1 MAQFIPSLE
10 KIALFKV
17 QPEPGEWHLLHFL
30 EQNLDDSYEVYF
42 NPYLNGDRPD
52 VVILREG
59 GGALIIEVKYWDL
72 DLYTLDDNRHWKLK
86 HPKNIGEANTIIK
99 SPIDQA
105 HAYKDNLI
113 ELHIEKMLELQIKN
127 YNNRNVVTCAV
138 YFHNAS
144 ISQINHLLVD
154 PYKAKTGDDKKDKK
168 NWRYINKFLKYEI
181 ELIGR
186 DSLVPGSFKQL
197 LDKHYLTA
205 DRTSSLFTTELYESF
220 KRLLVPPLHT
230 MQQGEY
236 FHYSSKQAEL
246 IYDKQHRKEWRLKG
260 VVGSGKTTLLAAK
273 AVQCYKELKQ
283 AGEEHPRILILTYNI
298 TLRNFIHDKLN
309 RIPEDFEWSAFSILN
324 YHNFITSQLNN
335 LGIEF
340 ERDEDG
346 NFRYDLSHYYDNY
359 ELFKG
364 HENETERFDVIF
376 IDEIQDYKRVWMD
389 IIKDFFR
396 KPDGGYYL
404 FGDVKQNIYSRAT
417 DKRDVSTNII
427 GSPHKLETCFRADM
441 KVRDLAVGF
450 QKSYFYDKYDLD
462 TLVDTEDAGGLFER
476 DQLEQGYL
484 NYIYLQGEDPTI
496 ALYNII
502 EGNVNNRVRNI
513 SINDITVLGSEI
525 ELLKKFEAYYRYKS
539 GRGTTT
545 MFETYETMYLSTMR
559 KFGKDNQKAPT
570 FITEITQILNNP
582 RYKNADR
589 ARFAV
594 ADLLALYE
602 LYWQYPAEFV
612 RKMTSK
618 CSKYACTLD
627 GFMDILKRYKIEFQN
642 FRQSVMTQDYKYI
655 QDNKKLHF
663 WMNSGLIKVS
673 TIHSFKGWESE
684 VVFLLLEPKSQYSTS
699 FDELIYTG
707 ITRTRSSLVVINLGN
722 AEYHKN
728 MQNLIETYK

>member
-1 MAQFIPSLE
+1 MAKFIPSLE
-10 KIALFKV
+10 KISQFKV
-17 QPEPGEWHLLHFL
+17 QPEPGEWHLLRFL

-59 GGALIIEVKYWDL
+59 SGALIIEVKDWDL
-72 DLYTLDDNRHWKLK
+72 DLYILDDRKHWKLK
-86 HPKNIGEANTIIK
+86 HPKNMGEANAVIK

-144 ISQINHLLVD
+144 ISEINQLLVE
-154 PYKAKTGDDKKDKK
+154 PFKAKTGHEKKDKK
-168 NWRYINKFLKYEI
+168 NWWYINKFLRYEV

-186 DSLVPGSFKQL
+186 DTLVPETFKQL

-205 DRTSSLFTTELYESF
+205 ERHSSLFTTELYENF
-220 KRLLVPPLHT
+220 RRLLVPPLHT

-236 FHYSSKQAEL
+236 FHYSPKQSEL
-246 IYDKQHRKEWRLKG
+246 IYDKQDRKEWRVKG

-273 AVQCYKELKQ
+273 AVQCYKKLKH
-283 AGEEHPRILILTYNI
+283 AGVEYPRILILTYNI

-309 RIPEDFEWSAFSILN
+309 RVPEDFEWGAFTILN
-324 YHNFITSQLNN
+324 YHNFITSQFNN

-340 ERDEDG
+340 ERDEHG
-346 NFRYDLSHYYDNY
+346 NFRYDLSYYYDNY

-364 HENETERFDVIF
+364 RKNETERYDVIF

-417 DKRDVSTNII
+417 DKRDVSTNIV
-427 GSPHKLETCFRADM
+427 GSPHKLETCFRSDM
-441 KVRDLAVGF
+441 KVRDLALGF
-450 QKSYFYDKYDLD
+450 QKIYFSDKYDLD
-462 TLVDTEDAGGLFER
+462 TLVDLEDAGSLFER
-476 DQLEQGYL
+476 DQLKQGYL
-484 NYIYLQGEDPTI
+484 NYIYLQGEDPTV

-502 EGNVNNRVRNI
+502 EGNINNKNKNI

-525 ELLKKFEAYYRYKS
+525 KLLKKFEAYYRYKS
-539 GRGTTT
+539 GKRTTT
-545 MFETYETMYLSTMR
+545 TFETYETMYLSTLR
-559 KFGKDNQKAPT
+559 KVDKENHSAST
-570 FITEITQILNNP
+570 FITEVIKALNNP
-582 RYKNADR
+582 KYKNVVALADM
-589 ARFAV
+589 
-594 ADLLALYE
+594 LALYE
-602 LYWQYPAEFV
+602 FYQQYPAEFKE
-612 RKMTSK
+612 KMAAK
-618 CSKYACTLD
+618 CSKYACTLKD
-627 GFMDILKRYKIEFQN
+627 FVNIMNRYKAEFRE
-642 FRQSVMTQDYKYI
+642 FRQYVMAQDYKFI
-655 QDNKKLHF
+655 QNNKKLHF
-663 WMNSGLIKVS
+663 WMNTGLIKVS

-684 VVFLLLEPKSQYSTS
+684 VVFLLLEPNNEYNTS
-699 FDELIYTG
+699 FDELLYTG
-707 ITRTRSSLVVINLGN
+707 ITRTRSNLVVINLGN
-722 AEYHKN
+722 QEYHKN
-728 MQNLIETYK
+728 MQHLIETFK